1 MSQWPS
7 FVQRTPAMKTI
18 LRAGA
23 VEELR
28 AELALL
34 GAQRVLLV
42 CSASVRASALHAQV
56 MHQLDGLQVLQAP
69 DIPAHSSVPLVQALA
84 ERSLEFGVQC
94 LVAVGGGSCS
104 DTAKAVALLMAEG
117 GCLADHASRFTPPR
131 QLHVPTLLRPKLPIV
146 SVPCTASGAEVTP
159 GLGVRDANGAKHL
172 FTDPQLASRV
182 VLLDPQANLQVPAS
196 LMLST
201 GMNGVAHCIEGLY
214 SLERSPL
221 AELVA
226 LDALQR
232 FAQALPAVHANPLD
246 LDARAQLLY
255 AAHLSGLVLVNAR
268 TALHHAVCHAIGSVT
283 GAPHGQANAVL
294 LPHALAFNRPHVAQ
308 ALQRASAVLP
318 GGQDVI
324 DWVAR
329 TSVALG
335 VPTRLRD
342 IGVAQDALAVIA
354 QKTMGE
360 RGLYFNPRPV
370 SHASEILALLQQA
383 Y

>member
-159 GLGVRDANGAKHL
+159 GLGVRDANGAKLL

-232 FAQALPAVHANPLD
+232 FAQALPAMHANPLD

-294 LPHALAFNRPHVAQ
+294 LPHALAFNRPHVVQ

-318 GGQDVI
+318 GGQDVVA
-324 DWVAR
+324 WVAR
-329 TSVALG
+329 TSAALG

>member
-159 GLGVRDANGAKHL
+159 GLGVRDANGAKLL

-294 LPHALAFNRPHVAQ
+294 LPHALAFNRPHVVQ

-318 GGQDVI
+318 GGQDVVA
-324 DWVAR
+324 WVAR
-329 TSVALG
+329 TSAALG

>member
-1 MSQWPS
+1 MIIATMPTSMGTVCSRRARGTAPES
-7 FVQRTPAMKTI
+7 R
-18 LRAGA
+18 RAG
-23 VEELR
+23 
-28 AELALL
+28 
-34 GAQRVLLV
+34 
-42 CSASVRASALHAQV
+42 
-56 MHQLDGLQVLQAP
+56 
-69 DIPAHSSVPLVQALA
+69 
-84 ERSLEFGVQC
+84 
-94 LVAVGGGSCS
+94 GGR
-104 DTAKAVALLMAEG
+104 L
-117 GCLADHASRFTPPR
+117 
-131 QLHVPTLLRPKLPIV
+131 
-146 SVPCTASGAEVTP
+146 
-159 GLGVRDANGAKHL
+159 
-172 FTDPQLASRV
+172 
-182 VLLDPQANLQVPAS
+182 
-196 LMLST
+196 
-201 GMNGVAHCIEGLY
+201 
-214 SLERSPL
+214 
-221 AELVA
+221 
-226 LDALQR
+226 
-232 FAQALPAVHANPLD
+232 
-246 LDARAQLLY
+246 
-255 AAHLSGLVLVNAR
+255 
-268 TALHHAVCHAIGSVT
+268 GSVT

>member
-1 MSQWPS
+1 L
-7 FVQRTPAMKTI
+7 
-18 LRAGA
+18 LRPGVVDTLGTEMATLGCERVMVVCGGNTRKSRLFERVMA
-23 VEELR
+23 ALGPRAITVYDQVVEHSSVDMVTHG
-28 AELALL
+28 AELAREL
-34 GAQRVLLV
+34 RV
-42 CSASVRASALHAQV
+42 
-56 MHQLDGLQVLQAP
+56 DGLL
-69 DIPAHSSVPLVQALA
+69 
-84 ERSLEFGVQC
+84 
-94 LVAVGGGSCS
+94 AVGGGSAS
-104 DTAKAVALLMAEG
+104 DTAKAIAILLGEG
-117 GCLADHASRFTPPR
+117 GRLEEHASRFIPPD
-131 QLHVPTLLRPKLPIV
+131 QFFPKPLPAPKLPLAAV
-146 SVPCTASGAEVTP
+146 VTTASAAEVTP
-159 GLGVRDANGAKHL
+159 GLGVRDANGAKLL

-232 FAQALPAVHANPLD
+232 FAQALPAMHANPLD

-294 LPHALAFNRPHVAQ
+294 LPHALAFNRPHVVQ

-318 GGQDVI
+318 GGQDVVA
-324 DWVAR
+324 WVAR
-329 TSVALG
+329 TSAALG

>member
-1 MSQWPS
+1 M
-7 FVQRTPAMKTI
+7 A
-18 LRAGA
+18 A
-23 VEELR
+23 
-28 AELALL
+28 
-34 GAQRVLLV
+34 

-159 GLGVRDANGAKHL
+159 GLGVRDANGAKLL

>member
-1 MSQWPS
+1 MNQWPS

-159 GLGVRDANGAKHL
+159 GLGVRDANGAKLL

-294 LPHALAFNRPHVAQ
+294 LPHALAFNRPHVVQ

-318 GGQDVI
+318 GGQDVVA
-324 DWVAR
+324 WVAR
-329 TSVALG
+329 TSAALG

>member
-69 DIPAHSSVPLVQALA
+69 DIPAHSSVLLVQALA

-131 QLHVPTLLRPKLPIV
+131 QLHVPSLLRPKLPIV

-159 GLGVRDANGAKHL
+159 GLGVRDANGAKLL

-294 LPHALAFNRPHVAQ
+294 LPHALAFNRPHVVQ

-329 TSVALG
+329 TSAALG

>member
-18 LRAGA
+18 RRAGA

-159 GLGVRDANGAKHL
+159 GLGVRDANGAKLL

-318 GGQDVI
+318 GGQDVVA
-324 DWVAR
+324 WVAH
-329 TSVALG
+329 TSAALG